1 MPWPLATLTK
11 LLKNIYSKIKVN
23 KITTASV
30 AIFIAI
36 VVRKI
41 TKSKGMTSEEA
52 KIVLESISSF
62 YEKLR

>member
-11 LLKNIYSKIKVN
+11 LLKSIYAKVKVN
-23 KITTASV
+23 KITSASV

-41 TKSKGMTSEEA
+41 TKSKGMTSEQA
-52 KIVLESISSF
+52 KIVIENISSF
-62 YEKLR
+62 Y